1 MRTIDADALK
11 VYFESSIALCNEWIA
26 TAKDKET
33 KIRASA
39 VKTFIGEV
47 LIAINNAPTVC
58 NDNYS
63 MGYRDGVR
71 KVLSERPQG
80 HWIVDEEHSITM
92 TLYKCTN
99 CDYFGGALH
108 YNYCPH
114 CGADMR
120 KETNND

>member
-1 MRTIDADALK
+1 MRIIDADALRATVMK
-11 VYFESSIALCNEWIA
+11 ILNNSIGGAYDGVYQCLE
-26 TAKDKET
+26 
-33 KIRASA
+33 
-39 VKTFIGEV
+39 
-47 LIAINNAPTVC
+47 AINNAPTVC